1 MDVLWSNGKRR
12 TALLLKEITQV
23 AKAINRIA
31 VGLPPEVLAKP
42 QLSRDNALL
51 QVSPCHRDPIGKRK
65 QRSKFCFLG
74 DCVVEGTVDGEW
86 NDEW

>member
-1 MDVLWSNGKRR
+1 MAVLWSNGKRR

-31 VGLPPEVLAKP
+31 VGLPTEVLAKP

-51 QVSPCHRDPIGKRK
+51 QVRVTEIQSTKE
-65 QRSKFCFLG
+65 KFYFLG

-86 NDEW
+86 NDDW